1 MAAGRNRSKP
11 WSIPCDPRASP
22 RPREGIRLPGKVSPP
37 TEQVPRFSKLTRA
50 CYTLLTCHSLV
61 SIWQHLSPRLCT
73 LSRTVEAT
81 LEWILWALDAI
92 AQLEQPTDVAAL
104 EPGLFKGSVRR
115 VHEASPAQLVV
126 QRNRNGNR
134 AVCGPL
140 LHHHVT
146 APLPYSL
153 KPVLPK
159 IRHAS

>member
-1 MAAGRNRSKP
+1 
-11 WSIPCDPRASP
+11 
-22 RPREGIRLPGKVSPP
+22 
-37 TEQVPRFSKLTRA
+37 
-50 CYTLLTCHSLV
+50 
-61 SIWQHLSPRLCT
+61 
-73 LSRTVEAT
+73 

-115 VHEASPAQLVV
+115 VHEATPAQLVV
-126 QRNRNGNR
+126 QRNRNGSR

-153 KPVLPK
+153 KPVLLEDSACLLTGERPK
-159 IRHAS
+159 LTQPGPLPG